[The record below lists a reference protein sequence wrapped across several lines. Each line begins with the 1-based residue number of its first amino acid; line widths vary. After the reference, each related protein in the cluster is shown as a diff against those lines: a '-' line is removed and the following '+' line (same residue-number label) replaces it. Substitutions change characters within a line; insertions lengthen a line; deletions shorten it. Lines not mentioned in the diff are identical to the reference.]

1 MVSKYFTLLCFL
13 EKHIATIVMIW
24 KKIGLIFLHKKYTIY
39 LVLKVVFLCGSQ
51 NHEPGLAQKNL
62 IYSWYICKSPHILM
76 GCCCFGSIHMDWL
89 YLMTCYLQYICVLYC
104 KWSFGE
110 RDVFRDL
117 PEALWWLPKATTNK
131 KAINT
136 PTWSYF
142 SIKDNWLRAQS
153 SLCIF
158 APKLS
163 S

>member
-1 MVSKYFTLLCFL
+1 MFPPIYTEKDRAVSLLYHLIVTCYVAYIIYLIHVDVIKYS
-13 EKHIATIVMIW
+13 
-24 KKIGLIFLHKKYTIY
+24 YTICSMKPRRSAKKTR
-39 LVLKVVFLCGSQ
+39 LHTNFSPDQSV
-51 NHEPGLAQKNL
+51 N
-62 IYSWYICKSPHILM
+62 PHILM
-76 GCCCFGSIHMDWL
+76 WYVVVLVSIHMDWL